1 MSGSLF
7 DVMHQEEF
15 EQIVYGYDRH
25 SGLKTLIC
33 IHNTALGPGF
43 GGVRMMPYETEE
55 DALQDVMKL
64 ARAMTYKNAACGI
77 DFGGGKAVII
87 GDPQTE
93 KTENLLRAFGRILEG
108 LGGRYIA
115 GVDIGTDE
123 NDMVVVHRETDY
135 NVALPESYGGGG
147 STSAATAFGC
157 FEGIK
162 AAVGEVFE
170 DPGLEGKRVG
180 IQGVG
185 NIGSVLARYLVEAGA
200 EVVVSDVSGAA
211 IERVRRDLAVD
222 VADVEGIYDEDMD
235 IFAPCALGGILNDE
249 TIPRLK
255 CRLIAGAANNQLLHE
270 SAHAAML
277 SERGIVYAVDFIM
290 SAGGVINNAHQ
301 FIGYDRERAYGQV
314 AEIGDTVVRV
324 LRMARERGITTVEAA
339 MALAEDRIESAI
351 RRQGYYL
358 RK

>member
-1 MSGSLF
+1 MSAPLF
-7 DVMHQEEF
+7 EVMHQEEF
-15 EQIVYGYDRH
+15 EQIVYGYDKH

-55 DALQDVMKL
+55 DALLDVMKL
-64 ARAMTYKNAACGI
+64 AKAMTYKNAACGI

-87 GDPQTE
+87 GDPETD
-93 KTENLLRAFGRILEG
+93 KTENLLRVFGRMLEG

-162 AAVGEVFE
+162 AAAGEVFE

-200 EVVVSDVSGAA
+200 SVVVSDVREAA
-211 IERVRRDLAVD
+211 IDRLRGELPVD

-235 IFAPCALGGILNDE
+235 IFAPCALGGILNDH
-249 TIPRLK
+249 TIPRLR
-255 CRLIAGAANNQLLHE
+255 CRLIAGSANNQLADE
-270 SAHAAML
+270 AVHAAML
-277 SERGIVYAVDFIM
+277 EDRGIVYAVDFIM

-314 AEIGDTVVRV
+314 AEIGDTMVRV
-324 LRMARERGITTVEAA
+324 LHTARELGVTTVEAA
-339 MALAEDRIESAI
+339 MMLAEDRIESAV
-351 RRQGYYL
+351 RRRGYYL
-358 RK
+358 RR